1 MGRLR
6 LRPHPVACLLGAL
19 PVMAKDLQSRV
30 DEGTATPS
38 LPSTAQ
44 SYFRE
49 PTSSSILYGHVGLM
63 LLSWIGCFPICRYFA
78 SNSFHHL

>member
-1 MGRLR
+1 MGRLW

-30 DEGTATPS
+30 DEGTATTS

-49 PTSSSILYGHVGLM
+49 PTSSGILYGHVGLM
-63 LLSWIGCFPICRYFA
+63 LLSWIGCFPICMYFA
-78 SNSFHHL
+78 SKCFHHL